1 MVGNMSVDSDNY
13 KRTFYD
19 KLISN
24 FNSLWFNFIEPI
36 KIKYARIRF
45 EKIYLKKHK
54 NPLVSI
60 CIPTF
65 NRGSIL
71 IDRAVKSALSQSYKN
86 IELIIV
92 GDHCTDNTP
101 ELLAKIKDPRLK
113 FYNLP
118 KRIRSYRQNIEN
130 HWLVGGAE
138 PANKAMDL
146 ANGEWLARL
155 DDDDTWSTD
164 HIEKLLKLAID
175 GDYEFV
181 SGLYEEER
189 FGKRVVVDGVNALDS
204 YYTRDSKTNTH
215 KSPKIGGVST
225 WLCRSY
231 LKGMKYNLNCWRKDW
246 NRVWDVDLSQRI
258 YHAGVRMGFLDEVI
272 AYVLPRPGE
281 KSVGLEAYK
290 LTEKEKLKQYK
301 FK

>member
-1 MVGNMSVDSDNY
+1 MVANMSVNRGNN
-13 KRTFYD
+13 KRTFCD
-19 KLISN
+19 KFISN
-24 FNSLWFNFIEPI
+24 FNSLWFAFIEPI
-36 KIKYARIRF
+36 KIKYARLRF
-45 EKIYLKKHK
+45 KKNYLKKNK

-65 NRGSIL
+65 NRGPIL

-146 ANGEWLARL
+146 ANGEWFARL

-225 WLCRSY
+225 WLYRSY
-231 LKGMKYNLNCWRKDW
+231 LKGMKYNLNCWRKEW
-246 NRVWDVDLSQRI
+246 NKVWDIDLALRI
-258 YHAGVRMGFLDEVI
+258 YHAEVRMGFLEEVV

-281 KSVGLEAYK
+281 ESIGLDAYK
-290 LTEKEKLKQYK
+290 LTRKEKLKQYK